1 MSSLPEPRYLPCG
14 PWQRRTV
21 TDQYT
26 FDDPRSRYP
35 RIDPPEQQQQ
45 GTGLQS
51 RMDPVPDLGEATYRG
66 TGRLQGRKALVVG
79 GDSGIG
85 GATAIAFAREGAD
98 VAISYLGPEAADADH
113 VLRQIEAAGVTGV
126 GIQGDLAE
134 QGFPERLVQQARE
147 ALGGLDALAVVAGKQ
162 VTNKD
167 VTTLPD
173 DQFVATFAVNVF
185 ALFRVVKAAVPH
197 LPPGAT
203 IVTTAS
209 LETWQAS
216 PERIDY
222 ASTKGAIN
230 TLSKGLAQ
238 QLAEKGIRVNT
249 VAPGPTWTALQVSGG
264 IPADEIPGYG
274 QDGPLGRAAQPAE
287 LAPAYVFLTSAES
300 SYVVGATL
308 SVNGGV
314 PTP

>member
-1 MSSLPEPRYLPCG
+1 M
-14 PWQRRTV
+14 

-26 FDDPRSRYP
+26 FDDPRTRFP
-35 RIDPPEQQQQ
+35 KIDPPKQQQG

-51 RMDPVPDLGEATYRG
+51 RMEPVPDLGEHTYRG

-98 VAISYLGPEAADADH
+98 VVISYLGAEASDADH
-113 VLRQIEAAGVTGV
+113 VLEQIEAAGVKGV
-126 GIQGDLAE
+126 GVQGDLTDPAFAADLVERAVAE
-134 QGFPERLVQQARE
+134 
-147 ALGGLDALAVVAGKQ
+147 LGGLDAIAIVAGKQ
-162 VTNKD
+162 VSNKD
-167 VTTLPD
+167 LTTLPD
-173 DQFVATFAVNVF
+173 EQFVETFEINVF
-185 ALFRVVKAAVPH
+185 GLFRVVKAAVPH
-197 LPPGAT
+197 LPPGST

-230 TLSKGLAQ
+230 TLSKGIAQ

-264 IPADEIPGYG
+264 IPEDEIPGYG

-287 LAPAYVFLTSAES
+287 LAPAYVFFTSPES

>member
-1 MSSLPEPRYLPCG
+1 M
-14 PWQRRTV
+14 
-21 TDQYT
+21 TDQLT
-26 FDDPRSRYP
+26 FDDPRTRYP
-35 RIDPPEQQQQ
+35 KIDPPKQQQG

-51 RMDPVPDLGEATYRG
+51 QMDPVPDLGESTYRG
-66 TGRLQGRKALVVG
+66 TGRLTGRKALVVG

-98 VAISYLGPEAADADH
+98 VVISYLGPEASDANH
-113 VLRQIEAAGVTGV
+113 VLAEIEKAGVKGV
-126 GIQGDLAE
+126 GIQGDLTTP
-134 QGFPERLVQQARE
+134 GFPEQLVEQARGE
-147 ALGGLDALAVVAGKQ
+147 LGGLDALAVVAGKQ
-162 VTNKD
+162 VSNKD

-173 DQFVATFAVNVF
+173 EQFTETFEVNVF
-185 ALFRVVKAAVPH
+185 GLYRIVKAAVPH
-197 LPPGAT
+197 LPPGST

-238 QLAEKGIRVNT
+238 QLVEKGIRVNT

-264 IPADEIPGYG
+264 IPEDEIPGYG
-274 QDGPLGRAAQPAE
+274 SETPIGRAGQPAE
-287 LAPAYVFLTSAES
+287 LAPAYVFFTSAES
-300 SYVVGATL
+300 SFVVGATL
-308 SVNGGV
+308 AVNGGI

>member
-1 MSSLPEPRYLPCG
+1 MPD
-14 PWQRRTV
+14 QNRTTDASV
-21 TDQYT
+21 SDQYT
-26 FDDPRSRYP
+26 FGDPRNRFP
-35 RIDPPEQQQQ
+35 IIDPPEQQQS

-51 RMDPVPDLGEATYRG
+51 KMVPVPNLGENYYKG
-66 TGRLQGRKALVVG
+66 SGRLTGRKALVVG

-85 GATAIAFAREGAD
+85 GAVAIAFAREGAD
-98 VAISYLGPEAADADH
+98 VVISYLPDEQSDANH
-113 VLRQIEAAGVTGV
+113 ILEQITAEGKKGV
-126 GIQGDLAE
+126 GIATDLTSATACTD
-134 QGFPERLVQQARE
+134 LVSQTVSE
-147 ALGGLDALAVVAGKQ
+147 LNGLDTIAIVAGKQ

-167 VTTLPD
+167 VTNLSD
-173 DQFVATFAVNVF
+173 EQFVETFELNVF
-185 ALFRVVKAAVPH
+185 AAYRIIKAAVPH
-197 LPPGAT
+197 LKPGST

-238 QLAEKGIRVNT
+238 QLIEKGIRVNT
-249 VAPGPTWTALQVSGG
+249 VAPGPTWTALQISGG
-264 IPADEIPGYG
+264 IPKDEIPGYG
-274 QDGPLGRAAQPAE
+274 QDGPIGRAAQPAE
-287 LAPAYVFLTSAES
+287 LAPAYVFFSSSES

>member
-1 MSSLPEPRYLPCG
+1 MS
-14 PWQRRTV
+14 
-21 TDQYT
+21 DQYT
-26 FDDPRSRYP
+26 FDDPRTRYP
-35 RIDPPEQQQQ
+35 TIDPPKQQQS

-51 RMDPVPDLGEATYRG
+51 RMDPVPDLGETTYRG
-66 TGRLQGRKALVVG
+66 TGRLQGRRALVVG

-98 VAISYLGPEAADADH
+98 VVISYLGPEASDADH
-113 VLRQIEAAGVTGV
+113 VLQQIEAAGVKGV
-126 GIQGDLAE
+126 GVQGDLTDPGFAADLVEKAVAE
-134 QGFPERLVQQARE
+134 
-147 ALGGLDALAVVAGKQ
+147 LGGLDALAIVAGKQ

-173 DQFVATFAVNVF
+173 EQFVSTFEINVF
-185 ALFRVVKAAVPH
+185 GLFRVVKAAVPH
-197 LPPGAT
+197 LPPGST

-264 IPADEIPGYG
+264 IPEDEIPGYG
-274 QDGPLGRAAQPAE
+274 SDTPIGRAAQPAE
-287 LAPAYVFLTSAES
+287 LAPAYVFFTSPES
-300 SYVVGATL
+300 SFVVGATL
-308 SVNGGV
+308 AVNGGT

>member
-1 MSSLPEPRYLPCG
+1 MN
-14 PWQRRTV
+14 
-21 TDQYT
+21 DQYT
-26 FDDPRSRYP
+26 FDDPRTRYP
-35 RIDPPEQQQQ
+35 AIDPPEQQQG

-51 RMDPVPDLGEATYRG
+51 EMDPVPDLGESTYRG

-98 VAISYLGPEAADADH
+98 VAISYLGPEESDAQH
-113 VLRQIEAAGVTGV
+113 VLEQIEAAGVTGV
-126 GIQGDLAE
+126 GIQGDLTDG
-134 QGFPERLVQQARE
+134 GFPEQLVERART
-147 ALGGLDALAVVAGKQ
+147 ALGGLDALAIIAGKQ
-162 VTNKD
+162 VTSKD
-167 VTTLPD
+167 LTQLPD
-173 DQFVATFAVNVF
+173 EQFVETFETNVF
-185 ALFRVVKAAVPH
+185 ALLRIVKAAVPH
-197 LPPGAT
+197 LPPGST

-230 TLSKGLAQ
+230 TLSKGIAQ

-264 IPADEIPGYG
+264 IPADEIPEYG

-287 LAPAYVFLTSAES
+287 LAPAYVFFTSAES

>member
-1 MSSLPEPRYLPCG
+1 MS
-14 PWQRRTV
+14 
-21 TDQYT
+21 DQLT
-26 FDDPRSRYP
+26 FDDPRTRYP
-35 RIDPPEQQQQ
+35 SIDPPEQQQG
-45 GTGLQS
+45 GTGIQS
-51 RMDPVPDLGEATYRG
+51 KMDPVPDLGESTYRG
-66 TGRLQGRKALVVG
+66 TGRLTGRKALVVG

-98 VAISYLGPEAADADH
+98 VVISYLADESTDADH
-113 VLRQIEAAGVTGV
+113 VLEQIAAAGRK
-126 GIQGDLAE
+126 GIAIAGDLTDPD
-134 QGFPERLVQQARE
+134 FPARLVGQAVAE
-147 ALGGLDALAVVAGKQ
+147 LGGLDALAIVAGKQ

-167 VTTLPD
+167 LTTLPD
-173 DQFVATFAVNVF
+173 EQFVETFEINVF
-185 ALFRVVKAAVPH
+185 GLFRVVKAAVPY
-197 LPPGAT
+197 LPPGST

-230 TLSKGLAQ
+230 TLSKGIAQ
-238 QLAEKGIRVNT
+238 QLAAKGIRVNT

-287 LAPAYVFLTSAES
+287 LAPAYVFFSSPES

>member
-1 MSSLPEPRYLPCG
+1 MA
-14 PWQRRTV
+14 
-21 TDQYT
+21 DQFT
-26 FDDPRSRYP
+26 FDDPRHRYP
-35 RIDPPEQQQQ
+35 VIDPPKQQQG

-51 RMDPVPDLGEATYRG
+51 KMDPVPDLGESTYRG
-66 TGRLQGRKALVVG
+66 TGRLTGRKALVTG

-98 VAISYLGPEAADADH
+98 VAIVHLPEEQPDADH
-113 VLRQIEAAGVTGV
+113 VLTQIRAAGTAALDLV
-126 GIQGDLAE
+126 GDLTDPAFCTEVVERTVAE
-134 QGFPERLVQQARE
+134 F
-147 ALGGLDALAVVAGKQ
+147 GGLDALALIAGKQ
-162 VTNKD
+162 VSNKD

-173 DQFVATFAVNVF
+173 EQFTTTFAVNVF
-185 ALFRVVKAAVPH
+185 APFRIVKAAVPH
-197 LPPGAT
+197 LPPGST

-216 PERIDY
+216 PERLDY

-249 VAPGPTWTALQVSGG
+249 VAPGPTWTALQISGG
-264 IPADEIPGYG
+264 IPEDEIPGYG
-274 QDGPLGRAAQPAE
+274 SDTPLGRAGQPAE
-287 LAPAYVFLTSAES
+287 LAPAYVFFSSPES
-300 SYVVGATL
+300 SFVVGATL
-308 SVNGGV
+308 SVNGGT